1 MKKPIKQ
8 RSMKRD
14 NLISSII
21 LNTCMLLL
29 TLIFVLP
36 LCLVVSTSFAT
47 EGGLAEYGYT
57 FFPHSFTLDAYK
69 YVFQNPGQILN
80 SYMVTIL
87 ICLITIPL
95 QLIMNGMTAYAL
107 MRAPWGYKTLKY
119 IYISCFFGGG
129 MIPVYIWYTQYLHL
143 GNNFLVYVLPH
154 IYSTGNIIM
163 MRTFFKSHPTALIE
177 AAKLDGAGEFY
188 IFFKLIIPIS
198 TPLFATLAIMS
209 LLSLWNQWQ
218 ATMLY
223 IRNEKLWTLGYM
235 LQHILKEAAFQKSM
249 TEDASKIAVEVKEAV
264 VPDETIKYAMV
275 VVAAGPAMVIMPFF
289 QKYFKSGLVVGSIKG

>member
-1 MKKPIKQ
+1 MKKLAKQ

-14 NLISSII
+14 NMISSVI
-21 LNTCMLLL
+21 LNVCMTLL

-36 LCLVVSTSFAT
+36 LCLVISTSLAT
-47 EGGLAEYGYT
+47 EASLAEFGYT
-57 FFPHSFTLDAYK
+57 FFPKSFTLDAYK

-80 SYMVTIL
+80 SYIVTIL
-87 ICLITIPL
+87 ICLIVIPL
-95 QLIMNGMTAYAL
+95 QLFMNGMTAYAL
-107 MRAPWGYKTLKY
+107 MRAPWGYKLLKY

-143 GNNFLVYVLPH
+143 GNNFLVYILPCV
-154 IYSTGNIIM
+154 YSTGNIIM
-163 MRTFFKSHPTALIE
+163 MRTFFKSHPNAIIE

-188 IFFKLIIPIS
+188 IFFKLIVPIS
-198 TPLFATLAIMS
+198 TPLFATLALMS
-209 LLSLWNQWQ
+209 LLALWNQWQ
-218 ATMLY
+218 PTMLY

-235 LQHILKEAAFQKSM
+235 LQHILKEASFQQEM
-249 TEDASKIAVEVKEAV
+249 TEKAAQITVDVTEAV

>member
-1 MKKPIKQ
+1 MKKLAKQ
-8 RSMKRD
+8 RSMKRERVV
-14 NLISSII
+14 SSII
-21 LNTCMLLL
+21 LNICMLLL
-29 TLIFVLP
+29 SLIFVLP

-47 EGGLAEYGYT
+47 DAGLAEFGYT

-69 YVFQNPGQILN
+69 YVFQNPDQILN
-80 SYMVTIL
+80 SYVVTIL

-107 MRAPWGYKTLKY
+107 MRASWGYRLLKY

-143 GNNFLVYVLPH
+143 GNNFLVYIIPCV
-154 IYSTGNIIM
+154 YSTGNIIM

-188 IFFKLIIPIS
+188 IFLKLIVPIS
-198 TPLFATLAIMS
+198 TPLFATLALMS
-209 LLSLWNQWQ
+209 LLSLWNQWTP
-218 ATMLY
+218 TMLY
-223 IRNEKLWTLGYM
+223 IRDEKLWTLGYM
-235 LQHILKEAAFQKSM
+235 LQHILKEAAFQKEM
-249 TEDASKIAVEVKEAV
+249 TSQAANITVDIKEAV